1 MFFRFPGRSGPRA
14 SHAQL
19 GERIYEYPGGNSG
32 TCWSWCNRSQ
42 KLQGRGRIL
51 LTCRRPHR
59 VVRERASVSG
69 WRRVTTEA
77 GGAGATHP
85 PRPWRI
91 LAAPHHPAATPFC
104 VAIEGD
110 AHSPKAH
117 AWRSN
122 WFKRFAENVF
132 GQVGDIAAAGIAVV
146 AILVMAAFLARM
158 RGRIRRHEDTLA
170 RARTA

>member
-1 MFFRFPGRSGPRA
+1 MIFRLGHVLQVSGTVRTESKPRPTWRA
-14 SHAQL
+14 HVRVSWRQL
-19 GERIYEYPGGNSG
+19 GNLL
-32 TCWSWCNRSQ
+32 SWCNRSQ

-85 PRPWRI
+85 SRPWRI

-117 AWRSN
+117 
-122 WFKRFAENVF
+122 
-132 GQVGDIAAAGIAVV
+132 
-146 AILVMAAFLARM
+146 
-158 RGRIRRHEDTLA
+158 
-170 RARTA
+170 